1 MNAVVMIEPD
11 EAQTT
16 RAVAVAQPRTDAQ
29 ALMSLIERAALDP
42 SFDVAKMERLFAV
55 RKEWKAEEARDAYN
69 RAFTAFKAAG
79 VRVIKNRT
87 VTDGPLKGKKYAEL
101 FAVNNAIT
109 EELSKNG
116 LSASWKFTK
125 DDKDWI
131 EVTCTLKHVD
141 GHSESVSMGGP
152 PDAGGAKSPMQARA
166 STVSYLERYTL
177 KAITGLAEQNDD
189 DDGGGGAE
197 PRKPATE
204 SKPPDALVN
213 AGEAAATRGMDAL
226 NKWWQSLTDAERKLL
241 NPQFGAMRAAAR
253 QFDKDGAR

>member
-1 MNAVVMIEPD
+1 MNAVVMIEPE

-109 EELSKNG
+109 DELSKHG
-116 LSASWKFTK
+116 LSASWKLTK
-125 DDKDWI
+125 DEKDWI
-131 EVTCTLKHVD
+131 EVTCTLKHD
-141 GHSESVSMGGP
+141 AGHSESVSMGGP
-152 PDAGGAKSPMQARA
+152 PDTGGAKSPMQARA
-166 STVSYLERYTL
+166 STVTYLERYTL
-177 KAITGLAEQNDD
+177 KAVTGLSEQGDD
-189 DDGGGGAE
+189 DDAGSSGARQEPAGRGAE
-197 PRKPATE
+197 PPPAE
-204 SKPPDALVN
+204 PYPAADFEKNLPAWREAIL
-213 AGEAAATRGMDAL
+213 AGKTTAAAVIAKVQTKAP
-226 NKWWQSLTDAERKLL
+226 LTK
-241 NPQFGAMRAAAR
+241 QQQAR
-253 QFDKDGAR
+253 IHGQ